1 MVALH
6 ENHAIQLLD
15 ITKNKTVSFSMHE
28 AARLAAETN
37 RMRHKGMLALDT
49 LATLYETVEV
59 IKGELGLMT
68 SVPME
73 DALNQAC
80 ALLGIADGGD
90 DGAEAKAAAGDGEG
104 TGPSPLHDGEKVESE
119 PESAAP
125 GDSGTGEG
133 GGGAAGASRCC

>member
-1 MVALH
+1 MALH

-59 IKGELGLMT
+59 IKGELGLMA
-68 SVPME
+68 SMPIE

-80 ALLGIADGGD
+80 ALLGVADGGED
-90 DGAEAKAAAGDGEG
+90 AADGVEAQRAKVRVPARPRCTMVTPRRGRQ
-104 TGPSPLHDGEKVESE
+104 LRQQQQQLEKTVM
-119 PESAAP
+119 PPKMWKPPPA
-125 GDSGTGEG
+125 
-133 GGGAAGASRCC
+133 